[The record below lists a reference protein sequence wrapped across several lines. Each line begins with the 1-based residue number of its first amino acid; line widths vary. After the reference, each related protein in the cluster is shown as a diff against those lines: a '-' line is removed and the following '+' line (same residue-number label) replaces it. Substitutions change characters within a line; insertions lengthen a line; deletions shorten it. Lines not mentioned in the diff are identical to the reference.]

1 MAGTLHTTKSV
12 WTPQNIA
19 LVLLPVLTTSLL
31 LGESKYVEPLF
42 IHSTYYLLLVLV
54 GAWATTHLISARGLT
69 KTAVMDWARENKA
82 GIVIALAVTA
92 IAAIAV
98 HPALR
103 ILADETNL
111 LGTSKNF
118 FASKTATFTTTGKY
132 YYDNFWDAGVVIDRR
147 PSLFPFLVSLIH
159 AVRGY
164 SYTNVFLL
172 NLLVFPIFILISY
185 RLAKSLGGE
194 AFGIASGLLV
204 AAQPI
209 TLISVRSGG
218 FDFLAAFFS
227 VLIIKSFL
235 DHCRAP
241 SANRLAVLW
250 MNLCMFV
257 ELRYETGLFVAPVV
271 FFLLIFRLAR
281 LEYLRPYRLIYALTP
296 AFFLPRLWQAILRGN
311 VPEQDAGAIT
321 FGVGNFIANT
331 RDYFKVIVN
340 PFDGRSP
347 HAAFVIA
354 LGVIGCILAIRWMVK
369 RVVPPDRPIPET
381 QFSAL
386 VVGWML
392 LQILIVFTYV
402 WGRPDHP
409 ASARLIIS
417 IDTFFSFLA
426 AWALAALLRRLKLV
440 LSTVVCVGLFVMYV
454 PVAAQTRMLNEL
466 TLTREAAT
474 AWRFF
479 ESLHEPRIL
488 IVTERPGLYTVMSYG
503 SVDFETAKNDAS
515 VLEGLTRH
523 LFYDIYLVQQI
534 DLGTNQPM
542 PQYQIWPERARV
554 PMLEFQND
562 ANATVRISRLVH

>member
-1 MAGTLHTTKSV
+1 
-12 WTPQNIA
+12 
-19 LVLLPVLTTSLL
+19 
-31 LGESKYVEPLF
+31 
-42 IHSTYYLLLVLV
+42 
-54 GAWATTHLISARGLT
+54 
-69 KTAVMDWARENKA
+69 
-82 GIVIALAVTA
+82 
-92 IAAIAV
+92 
-98 HPALR
+98 
-103 ILADETNL
+103 
-111 LGTSKNF
+111 
-118 FASKTATFTTTGKY
+118 
-132 YYDNFWDAGVVIDRR
+132 
-147 PSLFPFLVSLIH
+147 
-159 AVRGY
+159 
-164 SYTNVFLL
+164 
-172 NLLVFPIFILISY
+172 
-185 RLAKSLGGE
+185 
-194 AFGIASGLLV
+194 
-204 AAQPI
+204 
-209 TLISVRSGG
+209 
-218 FDFLAAFFS
+218 
-227 VLIIKSFL
+227 
-235 DHCRAP
+235 
-241 SANRLAVLW
+241 
-250 MNLCMFV
+250 
-257 ELRYETGLFVAPVV
+257 
-271 FFLLIFRLAR
+271 
-281 LEYLRPYRLIYALTP
+281 
-296 AFFLPRLWQAILRGN
+296 
-311 VPEQDAGAIT
+311 
-321 FGVGNFIANT
+321 
-331 RDYFKVIVN
+331 
-340 PFDGRSP
+340 
-347 HAAFVIA
+347 
-354 LGVIGCILAIRWMVK
+354 MVK